1 MNIYLC
7 ILFIDSGLMY
17 RIYTEVKIITFSNH
31 GSKYTL
37 NIKALKKVRQLCIY
51 LYRCGSVSCTLK
63 CAYRLL
69 SVESPCDQ
77 SRIIRKGPWV
87 RG

>member
-31 GSKYTL
+31 GCKYTL
-37 NIKALKKVRQLCIY
+37 NIKALKK
-51 LYRCGSVSCTLK
+51 SDSCVYTGIAVAVFL
-63 CAYRLL
+63 AH
-69 SVESPCDQ
+69 
-77 SRIIRKGPWV
+77 
-87 RG
+87 